1 MANIKTD
8 ISLSKSLLAEVE
20 AVAREMKISRSQLLV
35 LAVQDFIRRHQTRRM
50 VEQINQAYQDGPDE
64 EERKW
69 LEHALHSHRQ
79 LLEKENDEW

>member
-35 LAVQDFIRRHQTRRM
+35 LAIQDFIRRHQTRRM
-50 VEQINQAYQDGPDE
+50 IEQTNQAYQDGPDE
-64 EERKW
+64 EER
-69 LEHALHSHRQ
+69 E
-79 LLEKENDEW
+79 LLERMLPLYREVLEENEL